1 MTYQDWFNILA
12 SVVGALGMWWLVTI
26 WKKSTDLEINY
37 SNLKDKLH
45 NLQLTLVGEYTR
57 KKDVEETMSMLFQ
70 KLGKIESLEMTV
82 ATHYVT
88 KEDFKSSVEALLL
101 KLDKID
107 EKLDRK
113 ADK

>member
-12 SVVGALGMWWLVTI
+12 SIVGALGMWWLVTI
-26 WKKSTDLEINY
+26 WKKASDLETNY
-37 SNLKDKLH
+37 GVLKDKLH
-45 NLQLTLVGEYTR
+45 NVELLLVGEYTK
-57 KKDVEETMSMLFQ
+57 KKDVEETMSTLFQ

-88 KEDFKSSVEALLL
+88 KEDFKSSVEALLV